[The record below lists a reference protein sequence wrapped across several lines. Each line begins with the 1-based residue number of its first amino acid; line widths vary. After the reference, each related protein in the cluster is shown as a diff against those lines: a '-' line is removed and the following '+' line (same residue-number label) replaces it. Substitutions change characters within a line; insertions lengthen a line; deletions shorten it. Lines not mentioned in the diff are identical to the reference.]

1 MQGISSKALSFGG
14 AENKYKY
21 NGKEEQR
28 KEFSDGGGLEWLDYG
43 ARMYDGQIGRWMVID
58 PMASKWNMIS
68 PYNYAL
74 NNPLIFIDPDGR
86 DITIGHLTDGLDR
99 NLGEMSKKER
109 NMIISGL
116 QKLTNDKL
124 KYNSKTGAIDITS
137 RAKDKDIKLKSGTE
151 LIRALVDHK
160 NDVTINFSRVQ
171 MGSSAGKSSATKDDA
186 GANGV
191 GRSTSITMTEG
202 NGSTQVATSQDSRSH
217 KEVQPFFIVM
227 AGELSHALAEMDGA
241 AIPTSTGKKVN
252 YYRGPNG
259 ERLQE
264 KVTLEELTAHGIGN
278 YGARY
283 NAPRTSYPNENSIR
297 REQGLL
303 IRVAYVWN
311 PGDPND

>member
-1 MQGISSKALSFGG
+1 MQGISSKALAFGG

-58 PMASKWNMIS
+58 PMASKWNMVS

-151 LIRALVDHK
+151 LIL
-160 NDVTINFSRVQ
+160 
-171 MGSSAGKSSATKDDA
+171 
-186 GANGV
+186 
-191 GRSTSITMTEG
+191 
-202 NGSTQVATSQDSRSH
+202 
-217 KEVQPFFIVM
+217 
-227 AGELSHALAEMDGA
+227 
-241 AIPTSTGKKVN
+241 
-252 YYRGPNG
+252 Y
-259 ERLQE
+259 
-264 KVTLEELTAHGIGN
+264 
-278 YGARY
+278 
-283 NAPRTSYPNENSIR
+283 
-297 REQGLL
+297 
-303 IRVAYVWN
+303 
-311 PGDPND
+311 